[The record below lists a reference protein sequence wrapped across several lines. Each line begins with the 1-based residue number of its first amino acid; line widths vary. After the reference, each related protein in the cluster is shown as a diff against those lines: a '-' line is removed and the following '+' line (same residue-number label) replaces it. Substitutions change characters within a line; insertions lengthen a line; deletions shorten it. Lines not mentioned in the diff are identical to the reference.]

1 MSCVSQ
7 ILAEL
12 IEKSKEREDSE
23 EVEEEI
29 KILMEYGEEKYEY
42 LKIKLRWLLFQK
54 VFKVA

>member
-1 MSCVSQ
+1 VSQ